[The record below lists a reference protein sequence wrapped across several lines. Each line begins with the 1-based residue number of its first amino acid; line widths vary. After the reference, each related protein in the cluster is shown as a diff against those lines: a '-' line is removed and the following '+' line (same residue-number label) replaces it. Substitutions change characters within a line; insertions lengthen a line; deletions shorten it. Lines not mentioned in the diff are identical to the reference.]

1 MLRHVKAI
9 ALEHVGRSGE
19 AADLEKAPKAPV
31 HGALAHFLAGLTLIP
46 ESQPSSRGPGSDDR
60 EAYHH
65 FMMAALTAPDARKL
79 YHLALAQAAC
89 RLRDPEAAELACASM
104 WILWPDSS
112 IVAFR
117 AAEGLL
123 ETGPGTGIA
132 AARAAHALGSAPAGS
147 SAPNDEWL
155 ASQEERALTAM
166 RKLVDRGT
174 TEKTADPWYRVQRAL
189 DRLGEGWQEDLSLG
203 RREAVIRKWL
213 QTLNAPPF
221 TGIRAP
227 ADCPGLP
234 DEDHD
239 NWRRAWAAIDA
250 LAGRKSAPESR

>member
-1 MLRHVKAI
+1 
-9 ALEHVGRSGE
+9 
-19 AADLEKAPKAPV
+19 V

-46 ESQPSSRGPGSDDR
+46 DGTPSSHSPGSDDR
-60 EAYHH
+60 EAHHH
-65 FMMAALTAPDARKL
+65 FTMAALSAPDARKL
-79 YHLALAQAAC
+79 YHLALAQAAR

-117 AAEGLL
+117 AADGLL
-123 ETGPGTGIA
+123 EIGPGTGIA
-132 AARAAHALGSAPAGS
+132 AARAAHALGTAPAGS
-147 SAPNDEWL
+147 TAPNDEWL
-155 ASQEERALTAM
+155 ASQEERALISM
-166 RKLVDRGT
+166 RKLVERGVK
-174 TEKTADPWYRVQRAL
+174 EKEADPWYRVQRAL
-189 DRLGEGWQEDLSLG
+189 DRLGRGWQDDLSRG

-213 QTLNAPPF
+213 AALDAPPF

-234 DEDHD
+234 DQDHD

-250 LAGRKSAPESR
+250 LARSASAAESR